1 MKSRTSKTAS
11 KPQSKPTRTAPAM
24 NADGVPLARVRRAP
38 KVWPFL
44 VTGFVL
50 GAVIGLVLSMRA
62 EGGNYE
68 PASASGYMAVLF
80 GGLGL
85 LLGGVVF
92 VVADRRA

>member
-1 MKSRTSKTAS
+1 MSAE
-11 KPQSKPTRTAPAM
+11 
-24 NADGVPLARVRRAP
+24 GVPLARVRRAP

-50 GAVIGLVLSMRA
+50 GAIVGLVLSMRG

-80 GGLGL
+80 GGIGL

-92 VVADRRA
+92 VFADRRS